1 MLAATGT
8 HDQVSSQVWD
18 MYLPKKRRKV
28 LGWSHYTYLARKCA
42 EGIAEAQGSTMAIEF
57 ILNSP
62 GEWDILPKNGQ
73 VAVFSKSPDLNHR
86 HRPQVM
92 LGLKHQLVSSWG
104 SEGLDVDKLVT
115 KVTSTNNMELTS
127 PGRDHQKDGQ

>member
-18 MYLPKKRRKV
+18 MHLPKKSLSLV
-28 LGWSHYTYLARKCA
+28 TYLARKCA

-73 VAVFSKSPDLNHR
+73 VAFFSKSPDLNHR

-104 SEGLDVDKLVT
+104 SEGLDVD
-115 KVTSTNNMELTS
+115 
-127 PGRDHQKDGQ
+127 

>member
-18 MYLPKKRRKV
+18 INLPKKRRKV

-73 VAVFSKSPDLNHR
+73 VAVFFKI
-86 HRPQVM
+86 
-92 LGLKHQLVSSWG
+92 
-104 SEGLDVDKLVT
+104 T
-115 KVTSTNNMELTS
+115 
-127 PGRDHQKDGQ
+127 

>member
-1 MLAATGT
+1 
-8 HDQVSSQVWD
+8 
-18 MYLPKKRRKV
+18 
-28 LGWSHYTYLARKCA
+28 
-42 EGIAEAQGSTMAIEF
+42 MAIEF

-104 SEGLDVDKLVT
+104 SEGLDVDKLAT
-115 KVTSTNNMELTS
+115 KVTSTNNIELTS
-127 PGRDHQKDGQ
+127 PGRDHQQDGQ